1 MSCNINDNS
10 DRNSDRDRDGNRDR
24 DNNIL
29 NYGKYDNFLSKIEL
43 DYEDVISEIRNY
55 RLEFKD
61 VRDDV
66 IENEMSFPSFS
77 KCFYEM
83 VCSYGYIPKQNI
95 FCNYYESR
103 WIDKVI
109 SDNFCD
115 SDDKDKI
122 VCGLDARLRRSY
134 PSFVRDLMFNLYVY
148 DHCYDV
154 YCLYN
159 VDIDLCCGIDSLIVK
174 GDLLFGVCLYVDT
187 SRSRDYRCV
196 KRCNRHSDYSNVV
209 MIENPL
215 CYENKFK
222 CGDFWLYKE
231 SCIEKLIDG
240 L

>member
-1 MSCNINDNS
+1 MSFNNNDNS
-10 DRNSDRDRDGNRDR
+10 C
-24 DNNIL
+24 NNNVL
-29 NYGKYDNFLSKIEL
+29 KYGKYDNFLSKIEL

-66 IENEMSFPSFS
+66 IENEMSFPSF
-77 KCFYEM
+77 YEM
-83 VCSYGYIPKQNI
+83 VCSYGYIPKQDV

-159 VDIDLCCGIDSLIVK
+159 VDMDLCCGIDSLIVK